1 MFCSVR
7 RYRMDP
13 ARVDELMHRV
23 DEGFAELIADEPG
36 FVAYQVLDRGDG
48 ELITVTTFKDREGA
62 EDSVAM
68 AAAWIRDNLSDV
80 DIERVDAFVGEA
92 KVSRAIAEVLEPA
105 HA

>member
-7 RYRMDP
+7 KYRMDP

-23 DEGFAELIADEPG
+23 DEGFAELIAKEPG
-36 FVAYQVLDRGDG
+36 FVGYQVLDCGDG
-48 ELITVTTFKDREGA
+48 SVMTITTCRDSEGA
-62 EDSVAM
+62 EGSIAM

-80 DIERVDAFVGEA
+80 DIERVDAQVGEV
-92 KVSRAIAEVLEPA
+92 KVNRAIAEMLEPA

>member
-1 MFCSVR
+1 MYCSVR

-13 ARVDELMHRV
+13 DRIDELMHRV

-36 FVAYQVLDRGDG
+36 FVAYQVLDCG
-48 ELITVTTFKDREGA
+48 EGKLVTITTFRDREGA
-62 EDSVAM
+62 ENSIAM

-80 DIERVDAFVGEA
+80 EIERVDAFVGET
-92 KVSRAIAEVLEPA
+92 KVSRAIAEMLEPA

>member
-23 DEGFAELIADEPG
+23 DEGFAELISDEPG
-36 FVAYQVLDRGDG
+36 FVAYQVLDCGDG
-48 ELITVTTFKDREGA
+48 TIVTVTTCREREGA
-62 EDSVAM
+62 ESSVAM

-80 DIERVDAFVGEA
+80 EIERIDAFVGEA
-92 KVSRAIAEVLEPA
+92 KVSRAIADMLEPA